1 MEFIFKNSMKEALG
15 QKIIEVLQRYWN
27 VKGLLLYSNYNAITT
42 QLLCFYIPPAILL
55 IINI

>member
-1 MEFIFKNSMKEALG
+1 MYGIHLQNSMKEALG

-42 QLLCFYIPPAILL
+42 Q
-55 IINI
+55 